1 MSRFMANR
9 PISVSI
15 ATPSFTCPAP
25 IPETPGCSAMFVV
38 SPQPPRNGRDW
49 RQNPKNRNDAY
60 VEYDRTYNAP
70 TRLKYHGRLEPV
82 NLPNV
87 SSAKFPQPAK
97 AQPACLEYP
106 MLALPSGHLSKIKQS
121 NSSSV
126 GAEGEF
132 FLGYPSA
139 KR

>member
-1 MSRFMANR
+1 ML
-9 PISVSI
+9 
-15 ATPSFTCPAP
+15 
-25 IPETPGCSAMFVV
+25 VV

-60 VEYDRTYNAP
+60 VEYDRTYNTP

-82 NLPNV
+82 NLPNA
-87 SSAKFPQPAK
+87 SSAKFPQPAQ
-97 AQPACLEYP
+97 AQPACLENP
-106 MLALPSGHLSKIKQS
+106 ILALPSEHLSKIKQS

-126 GAEGEF
+126 GAEREF